1 MLVHRLLPL
10 LVLATL
16 AVGVIALPV
25 LRMRARSGIWG
36 VVLHR
41 APSPIHRFASVGLGL
56 YAVCAVGW
64 AVAYALIGPAGL
76 GVWATGAWLQVAALA
91 LLASG
96 LLLMMLA
103 QRQMGASWR
112 IGIEL
117 ERTAL
122 VTTGLYAR
130 VRNPIYTALLL
141 AAAGFAALTP
151 SAWTLLGLLQA
162 GLALGLQARLEEEHL
177 LGVHG
182 EEYRAYAARVGRFW
196 PGMGRGCGPV
206 VPAR

>member
-16 AVGVIALPV
+16 AVGVIVLPV
-25 LRMRARSGIWG
+25 LRLRVRARIWG

-64 AVAYALIGPAGL
+64 AVAYALVGPAGL

-112 IGIEL
+112 IGIES
-117 ERTAL
+117 ERTSL
-122 VTTGLYAR
+122 VTWGLYSR
-130 VRNPIYTALLL
+130 VRNPIYAALLL

-151 SAWTLLGLLQA
+151 SAWTLLALAQA
-162 GLALGLQARLEEEHL
+162 VLAIGLQARLEEEHL
-177 LGVHG
+177 LRVHG
-182 EEYRAYAARVGRFW
+182 EEYCAYAERVGRFW
-196 PGMGRGCGPV
+196 PGIGRGCGPEAN
-206 VPAR
+206 AR